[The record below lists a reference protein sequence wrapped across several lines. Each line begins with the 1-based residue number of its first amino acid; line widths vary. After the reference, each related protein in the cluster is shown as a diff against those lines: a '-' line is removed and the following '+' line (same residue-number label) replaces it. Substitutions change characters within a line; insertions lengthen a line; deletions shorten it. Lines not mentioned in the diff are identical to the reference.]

1 MQNKLFILLYLGFI
15 LCLIS
20 IITTNIYLLGL
31 SELICF
37 PIGIK
42 LFIINFKNQN

>member
-1 MQNKLFILLYLGFI
+1 MKKNLSIIFILGFI
-15 LCLIS
+15 LALIS

-37 PIGIK
+37 PVGIK
-42 LFIINFKNQN
+42 LFIINLKNQN

>member
-1 MQNKLFILLYLGFI
+1 MKKNLSIIFILGFI
-15 LCLIS
+15 ICLIS

-31 SELICF
+31 SELVCF

-42 LFIINFKNQN
+42 LFILNLKNQS